1 MRDSNSIGKLML
13 RFTPIMLLVA
23 FALSIV
29 GPALAAGAEKDGAA
43 CLLQSRRAPGSIDR
57 VTVKLDAGGE
67 LKFVEDKKVGREKM
81 SVVAEIEY
89 TERTL
94 ALADDEAGRLRSVRY
109 YDQAEAIIKVGDGGF
124 KPSLRDERRLI
135 GVSVAG
141 SSTEKAKAD
150 AKDTVDHGNLLFSPM
165 GPLARDELDLLEI
178 NGDSLLLDR
187 LLPGRK
193 VAQGDS
199 WEHSEALMTAL
210 LDLDRIAKCEVKS
223 TLEKLSQTSALMVMS
238 GNVEGAIGGVSTRK
252 EIKAKY
258 RFDRRTGRIDWFG
271 LLVKED
277 SDIGHIN
284 TGVEL
289 VARVQM
295 QITPVDSSPRLSDAA
310 LEGFSLDPSDEV
322 SQIVHRSD
330 AGGWEFSHDRRWFV
344 TVDQRS
350 RSVLRMVDRGE
361 LIAQCNITALS
372 KVDPGK
378 QITLKQFQNDIKEAL
393 GESFG
398 EFINAS
404 QRANDAKCRVLRV
417 VAGGES
423 SELPVHWIYY
433 LIADEQGR
441 QVTLTFT
448 VEKTNVERLANADR
462 AVVETLR
469 FVEPEVAQRDGEA
482 ATR

>member
-1 MRDSNSIGKLML
+1 MRDLNSPGRLIS
-13 RFTPIMLLVA
+13 RFTLITA
-23 FALSIV
+23 FIAIAL
-29 GPALAAGAEKDGAA
+29 PAAGAASATDAEKGGNS
-43 CLLQSRRAPGSIDR
+43 CLLQSRRVVGSIDR

-81 SVVAEIEY
+81 SVVAELEY
-89 TERTL
+89 AERTL
-94 ALADDEAGRLRSVRY
+94 AVPKDEVGGDKKADAEHFRSVRY
-109 YDQAEAIIKVGDGGF
+109 YERAEAVIKVGEGGF
-124 KPSLRDERRLI
+124 KPTLRDERRLI
-135 GVSVAG
+135 GV
-141 SSTEKAKAD
+141 EN
-150 AKDTVDHGNLLFSPM
+150 GNLLFSPM

-187 LLPGRK
+187 LLPGRA

-199 WEHSEALMTAL
+199 WEQSEDLMTAL
-210 LDLDRIAKCEVKS
+210 LGLDSIATCEVKS
-223 TLEKLSQTSALMVMS
+223 TLETLSQASALMVMS
-238 GNVEGAIGGVSTRK
+238 GRVEGAIGGVSTRK
-252 EIKAKY
+252 TIKAKY
-258 RFDRRTGRIDWFG
+258 RFDRRTDRIDWFG

-277 SDIGHIN
+277 GDIGHVN

-295 QITPVDSSPRLSDAA
+295 QIKPVESSPHLSDVA
-310 LEGFSLDPSDEV
+310 LEGFSLDPSEEMRRL
-322 SQIVHRSD
+322 VHRSD

-361 LIAQCNITALS
+361 LIAQCNITALA
-372 KVDPGK
+372 KVEPGK
-378 QITLKQFQNDIKEAL
+378 QITLAQFQSDIKEAL

-404 QRANDAKCRVLRV
+404 QRANDAKCRILRV
-417 VAGGES
+417 EVGGES
-423 SELPVHWIYY
+423 SELPVRWIYY

-448 VEKTNVERLANADR
+448 VEKTNVERLAGADR
-462 AVVETLR
+462 AVVETMR
-469 FVEPEVAQRDGEA
+469 FIEQEVAQRDGSVVQ
-482 ATR
+482 